1 MRKYVTFAAM
11 KKGSLIALLILAFAT
26 ASSAQSKEEKAVAA
40 AVERLRQ
47 AMLDG
52 DRATLESLTAAELS
66 YGHSSGLV
74 EDKSTFVEAL
84 ATGKSD
90 FKEINLTNQTIT
102 VAGNVAIVRHEM
114 HGVANSGPV
123 NIGILLVWQGK
134 GDKWKLVA
142 RQAFKL

>member
-1 MRKYVTFAAM
+1 MRKLSSIV
-11 KKGSLIALLILAFAT
+11 LLVLVAVS

-40 AVERLRQ
+40 AIERLTQ

-52 DRATLESLTAAELS
+52 DRVALESLTAPELS

-74 EDKSTFVEAL
+74 EDRNAFIEAL

-90 FKEINLTNQTIT
+90 FKEINLKNQTIT
-102 VAGNVAIVRHEM
+102 IAGNVAIVRHEL
-114 HGVANSGPV
+114 HGEANTGPV
-123 NIGILLVWQGK
+123 KIGILLIWQGK

>member
-1 MRKYVTFAAM
+1 MRNV
-11 KKGSLIALLILAFAT
+11 SLIALVALLSVMVA
-26 ASSAQSKEEKAVAA
+26 SAQSREEKAVAA

-52 DRATLESLTAAELS
+52 DRTALESLTAAELS
-66 YGHSSGLV
+66 YGHSSGLI
-74 EDKSTFVEAL
+74 EDKKTFVDAL
-84 ATGKSD
+84 VTGKSD

-114 HGVANSGPV
+114 HGESNTGPV

-134 GDKWKLVA
+134 GDNWKLVA
-142 RQAFKL
+142 RQDYKL